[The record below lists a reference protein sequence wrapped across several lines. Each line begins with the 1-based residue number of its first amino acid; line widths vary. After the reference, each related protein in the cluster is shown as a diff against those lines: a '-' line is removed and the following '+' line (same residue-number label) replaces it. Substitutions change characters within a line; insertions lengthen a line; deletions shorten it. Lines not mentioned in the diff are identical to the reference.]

1 MNNKKVFVG
10 TYEEVPYWTRWGRYF
25 WIRLLGG
32 SSRLCNMSIGCRKA
46 TKMFLSATDAMRW
59 LVHDCYGEGDKVSS
73 ILVVAGQNDHEG
85 LGAEPGVKSLSFLGG
100 FLEDFEC

>member
-1 MNNKKVFVG
+1 
-10 TYEEVPYWTRWGRYF
+10 
-25 WIRLLGG
+25 
-32 SSRLCNMSIGCRKA
+32 
-46 TKMFLSATDAMRW
+46 MFLSATDAMRW

-100 FLEDFEC
+100 FLEDFECWPKEAFHTTKGRLEII